1 LHTFSRHNQNNP
13 LIMKSTLRVLA
24 TLFLAVLSAGVLQA
38 QTFTMSKKCR
48 AQIDLANRM
57 NADKQYDSALAVF
70 NANQKGCNSRDG
82 KEAVWVGKARSYNG
96 LKKHAE
102 AIAEADQALT
112 LTKNTSLNAYFER
125 AVAQEALGNRDA
137 AQADFDRIIALTEK
151 NQNVKQR
158 ATLYAK
164 IADLNYQAG
173 RFAEG
178 DSSLAKA
185 MTLDPGN
192 ANYTIQQGDRYVR
205 EGNYDKAFEY
215 YDQAV
220 SQGRTD
226 LDMYV
231 IRTNARMKMVQDKY
245 GTNNAQELR
254 AKMTALEREQ
264 LCTEMKKALSL
275 GLRDMKQD
283 MFAALVCK

>member
-1 LHTFSRHNQNNP
+1 
-13 LIMKSTLRVLA
+13 MVY
-24 TLFLAVLSAGVLQA
+24 A

-48 AQIDLANRM
+48 EQIDLANQL
-57 NADKQYDSALAVF
+57 NADKHYDSALAVF
-70 NANQKGCNSRDG
+70 NANQKGCNSKDG

-96 LKKHAE
+96 LKQHAE
-102 AIAEADQALT
+102 AVAEADQALK
-112 LTKNTSLNAYFER
+112 LTKNTSLNGYFER
-125 AVAQEALGNRDA
+125 AVAQEAMGNRDA
-137 AQADFDRIIALTEK
+137 AQADFNRIIELTEK

-158 ATLYAK
+158 ATIYAK

-173 RFAEG
+173 RLEDG
-178 DSSLAKA
+178 DGNMAKA
-185 MTLDPGN
+185 MELDPDN
-192 ANYTIQQGDRYVR
+192 AEFSILQGDRYVR

-215 YDQAV
+215 YDKAV

-245 GTNNAQELR
+245 GTTNAQELR
-254 AKMTALEREQ
+254 AKMTEREREQ
-264 LCTEMKKALSL
+264 VCTEMKKALSL
-275 GLRDMKQD
+275 GLKDMKQD

>member
-1 LHTFSRHNQNNP
+1 MLH
-13 LIMKSTLRVLA
+13 
-24 TLFLAVLSAGVLQA
+24 A
-38 QTFTMSKKCR
+38 QTFTMSKKCKE
-48 AQIDLANRM
+48 QIDLANRM
-57 NADKQYDSALAVF
+57 NTDKHYDSALAVF
-70 NANQKGCNSRDG
+70 NANQKGCNSKDG

-102 AIAEADQALT
+102 AIAEADQALK
-112 LTKNTSLNAYFER
+112 LTKNTSLNGYFER
-125 AVAQEALGNRDA
+125 AVAQEAMGNRDA

-158 ATLYAK
+158 ATIYAK

-192 ANYTIQQGDRYVR
+192 PNFSIQQGDRYVR

-215 YDQAV
+215 YDKAV

-245 GTNNAQELR
+245 GTSNAQELR
-254 AKMTALEREQ
+254 AKMTEKERNQ
-264 LCTEMKKALSL
+264 LCTEMNKALSL
-275 GLRDMKQD
+275 GLKDMKQD

>member
-1 LHTFSRHNQNNP
+1 
-13 LIMKSTLRVLA
+13 MKSTLRVCC
-24 TLFLAVLSAGVLQA
+24 TLFFAALSAGVLHA
-38 QTFTMSKKCR
+38 QTFTMSKKCKE
-48 AQIDLANRM
+48 QIDLANRM
-57 NADKQYDSALAVF
+57 NADKQYDSALTVF
-70 NANQKGCNSRDG
+70 NANQKGCNSKDG
-82 KEAVWVGKARSYNG
+82 KEAVWVGKARSFNG
-96 LKKHAE
+96 LKKHTQAV
-102 AIAEADQALT
+102 AEADQALK

-125 AVAQEALGNRDA
+125 AVAQEAMGNRDA

-185 MTLDPGN
+185 MALDPGN
-192 ANYTIQQGDRYVR
+192 ANYSIQQGDRYVR
-205 EGNYDKAFEY
+205 AGDYNKAFEY
-215 YDQAV
+215 YDKAV

-245 GTNNAQELR
+245 GTSNAQDLR
-254 AKMTALEREQ
+254 AKMTAQERDQ
-264 LCTEMKKALSL
+264 VCTEMTKAISL